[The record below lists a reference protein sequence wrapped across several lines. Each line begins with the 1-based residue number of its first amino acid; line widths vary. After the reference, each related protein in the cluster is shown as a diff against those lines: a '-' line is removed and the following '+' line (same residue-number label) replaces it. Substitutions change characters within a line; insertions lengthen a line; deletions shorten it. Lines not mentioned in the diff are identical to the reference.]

1 MRLQLFNK
9 LNYLDFHTHKLSR
22 ANEANITEIVSLHLD
37 KETAYNLYTI
47 GKHPWFTDSEL
58 SNKEKQHLKTHLQN
72 ENCLALG
79 EVGLDKL
86 KGLSINAQK
95 DILRSQL
102 NIAEE
107 LNKPVIV
114 HCVRAFDQL
123 LQVKKEFPQLKKWC
137 IHGYARHAKLAEQL
151 IQQGFYISLM
161 PVLQPT
167 ETYKTLLRSLPIEK
181 LFLETDSMPNI
192 TIEQLYLQASKII
205 DISVDELKSQL
216 MQNAE
221 NFFKNE

>member
-1 MRLQLFNK
+1 MKIRLCNK
-9 LNYLDFHTHKLSR
+9 INYLDFHTHKLRRQNDSH
-22 ANEANITEIVSLHLD
+22 ITEIVSIHLGN
-37 KETAYNLYTI
+37 EIPHNLYTI
-47 GKHPWFTDSEL
+47 GKHPWFTNSQL
-58 SNKEKQHLKTHLQN
+58 SDKEKRELKTHLQN

-79 EVGLDKL
+79 EVGLDRL
-86 KGLSINAQK
+86 KGASLDIQK

-102 NIAEE
+102 DIANE
-107 LNKPVIV
+107 LNKPVII

-123 LQVKKEFPQLKKWC
+123 LQVKKEFSTLKKWC

-151 IQQGFYISLM
+151 INQGFYLSLM
-161 PVLQPT
+161 PVINPS
-167 ETYKTLLRSLPIEK
+167 ESYIELLRSLPIEK

-216 MQNAE
+216 IQNAE